1 MFVVGGESLVDLVPT
16 GEDGERV
23 AHAGGSPFNCAIAL
37 AKLSNPTGFLCPIST
52 DAYGDQLLAPLEAA
66 GVELLLKERVA
77 APTTKAIVTYN
88 ARREASYEFQRGA
101 DRAFTT
107 AGLIEALPEQLDLF
121 QIGGFCPILPEDA
134 EAWLSVAQAAAA
146 RGAVLTMDP
155 NVRPSLVDDFAAYKA
170 RLDLFLDQ
178 VNLVKLSIEDL
189 AALALGR
196 AVKAEE
202 LTPAQ
207 VETIYEDATRDLL
220 ARPRCKLVIVTFGD
234 AGSRAVTRSGAAKA
248 EVFEAIPFGDTVGAG
263 DSLMAGVLTWL
274 ADNGS
279 LSPETLG
286 ELGEKA
292 LADMLRF
299 GAVVAGLNCRHIGCV
314 PPTRAEVDAVLAAA

>member
-16 GEDGERV
+16 GDGDTRA

-52 DAYGDQLLAPLEAA
+52 DDYGDQLLGPLQAA
-66 GVELLLKERVA
+66 GVELLLKERVEV
-77 APTTKAIVTYN
+77 PTTKAIVTYN

-101 DRAFTT
+101 DRAFSTE
-107 AGLIEALPEQLDLF
+107 GLIDALPEQLELF

-134 EAWLSVAQAAAA
+134 EAWLSVAKDAAA

-155 NVRPSLVDDFAAYKA
+155 NVRPSLVDDFAAYTA
-170 RLDLFLDQ
+170 RLNLFLDQ

-196 AVKAEE
+196 AVKVEE
-202 LTPAQ
+202 LAPAQ
-207 VETIYEDATRDLL
+207 IERIFNDATRDLL
-220 ARPRCKLVIVTFGD
+220 GRPQCKLVIVTFGE
-234 AGSRAVTRSGAAKA
+234 AGSRAVTRSGAATA
-248 EVFEAIPFGDTVGAG
+248 DVFEAVPFGDTVGAG

-274 ADNGS
+274 SDNGA
-279 LSPETLG
+279 LSAEGLG
-286 ELGEKA
+286 ALGDEA
-292 LADMLRF
+292 LAKMLRF
-299 GAVVAGLNCRHIGCV
+299 GAVVAGLNCRHVGCV
-314 PPTRAEVDAVLAAA
+314 PPTRAEVDAVLSAS